1 MRRNTVIAGVAIGAV
16 VILATAGP
24 AFAQAASP
32 NALDQIPEQFQGKF
46 AGLEAS
52 LSAAALRLFGLL
64 ALIEFTYAA
73 MMLAFRQADFG
84 EWAATLVN
92 QILFIGIGLAILTNA
107 TAWGDA
113 IVQSFRQAA
122 SNATSSAGGGA
133 TLNPSDIFN
142 SGINIA
148 EKILENVSIM
158 TPAQSVSFAVG
169 GLVVIVAFALIVA
182 MMILTLVT
190 AYGIVAMSVLF
201 LGFGGS
207 RWTRDVAMKA
217 IMAIM
222 GVGAKLFVL
231 QIIVGIG
238 ASLFDEW
245 AGRGVTTVTDML
257 VMVGFAIV
265 MLALVKVI
273 PDLVQAM
280 ISGAAFTGGGAL
292 AGAGAVVAGGAAGA
306 AAGVVGAS
314 MAVGGAGKLA
324 SEQLATATGQ
334 GTAPTSKMG
343 RLMSLA
349 GNTGKN
355 LGSAV
360 MSDVGQRLGG
370 RAPYGSMGGRMG
382 MQMSGKA
389 ADMRAAREAAVPPPA
404 AASTAA
410 NDSNGGSGG
419 SDNTISA

>member
-1 MRRNTVIAGVAIGAV
+1 MRRNTVIAGVAIGAIV
-16 VILATAGP
+16 MVAMAGP

-52 LSAAALRLFGLL
+52 LSQAALRLFGLL

-92 QILFIGIGLAILTNA
+92 QILFIGIGLAILTHA
-107 TAWGDA
+107 ASWGDA

-292 AGAGAVVAGGAAGA
+292 AGAGAAVGGAAAGF
-306 AAGVVGAS
+306 AAGVVGAGA
-314 MAVGGAGKLA
+314 AVQGAGKLA
-324 SEQLATATGQ
+324 SEQLATSAGQ
-334 GTAPTSKMG
+334 GKAPQSTMG
-343 RLMSLA
+343 RFMSLA

-355 LGSAV
+355 LGSAA
-360 MSDVGQRLGG
+360 MQDIGARLGG
-370 RAPYGSMGGRMG
+370 RAHHGTMGGRMG
-382 MQMSGKA
+382 DRMRTQAS
-389 ADMRAAREAAVPPPA
+389 DMRSSRESAVPPPA
-404 AASTAA
+404 AAAS
-410 NDSNGGSGG
+410 NDSNGSN
-419 SDNTISA
+419 NTISA